1 MPVDIPKII
10 QEFSG
15 QFKSEKMILRIYQQ
29 WSVRTYISYD
39 AVRYFESYNRKKKKI
54 AIQFRYLLYHQNII
68 AINHFKNQAIFLVTA

>member
-29 WSVRTYISYD
+29 WSVR
-39 AVRYFESYNRKKKKI
+39 N
-54 AIQFRYLLYHQNII
+54 
-68 AINHFKNQAIFLVTA
+68 IFLTTPCVTSKVTIAKKRKQQYNSDIYYAIKI